1 MCYNQQGLTK
11 LVLKRLYAAV
21 SIKCLVQ
28 RFSGYLWD
36 PAFFYTKASF
46 LKFVFVFPRLI
57 SCPSFPVICKFGFG
71 EFLSFFINKI
81 KKKQNTC
88 EKKIYFIWNIWCFI
102 HHNWKKCCILCIYC
116 TIVESLIK
124 SCILTKSDFF
134 FVTSFLCVRMQRW
147 I

>member
-46 LKFVFVFPRLI
+46 LKFVFVFPHLI
-57 SCPSFPVICKFGFG
+57 SCPSFPVIYKFGFG
-71 EFLSFFINKI
+71 EFLAFFINKI
-81 KKKQNTC
+81 KKNKIHAKKKSTLSEISDVSSTII
-88 EKKIYFIWNIWCFI
+88 EKNVAFYVFIA
-102 HHNWKKCCILCIYC
+102 
-116 TIVESLIK
+116 
-124 SCILTKSDFF
+124 
-134 FVTSFLCVRMQRW
+134 Q
-147 I
+147 